1 MRSPSSA
8 SIARERANQLHAN
21 ARVLLLTLSATFAT
35 TAAKKAMVT
44 KAKKAVIIC
53 GSCVCALLDAL

>member
-1 MRSPSSA
+1 VCA
-8 SIARERANQLHAN
+8 NVEIARERAHQLHAN

-53 GSCVCALLDAL
+53 GSFVCALLDAL